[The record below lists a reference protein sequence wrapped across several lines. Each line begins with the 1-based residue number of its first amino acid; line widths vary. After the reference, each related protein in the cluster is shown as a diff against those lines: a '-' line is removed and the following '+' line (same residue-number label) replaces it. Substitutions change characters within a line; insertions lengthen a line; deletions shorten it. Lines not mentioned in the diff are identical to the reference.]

1 MHILHIRAVCIKSGM
16 RSCRVFA
23 HYNCQ
28 LFEAFPS
35 AVAYPDLR
43 MRGGGGRA
51 VIQTPQIRGTRSP
64 KTFFWS
70 KNKEGRAPRASSLFP
85 PLLRILF

>member
-1 MHILHIRAVCIKSGM
+1 M

-35 AVAYPDLR
+35 AVADPDLP
-43 MRGGGGRA
+43 MMGGGGGGGGHPAPGGGGGGGGGR
-51 VIQTPQIRGTRSP
+51 
-64 KTFFWS
+64 
-70 KNKEGRAPRASSLFP
+70 SSR
-85 PLLRILF
+85 PLR

>member
-1 MHILHIRAVCIKSGM
+1 M

-35 AVAYPDLR
+35 AVADPDLP
-43 MRGGGGRA
+43 MMGGGGA
-51 VIQTPQIRGTRSP
+51 IIQTPQISGGPRSQKKFFFGLKIRGAGPPGPLPWLRNRSES
-64 KTFFWS
+64 FFD
-70 KNKEGRAPRASSLFP
+70 F
-85 PLLRILF
+85 

>member
-1 MHILHIRAVCIKSGM
+1 MHILHIRAVCVKSGM

-35 AVAYPDLR
+35 AVADPDLR
-43 MRGGGGRA
+43 MRGGGGEGGHPDPSDKGDP
-51 VIQTPQIRGTRSP
+51 V
-64 KTFFWS
+64 S
-70 KNKEGRAPRASSLFP
+70 KNLF
-85 PLLRILF
+85 LV